1 MSTSPRILIIGTVDT
16 KSDEMA
22 FLRLSV
28 ERCGGRAT
36 IMDVGVLGKGG
47 FEPEIPNTEVAA
59 AAGVTL
65 QQIIDSGDENTSMTL
80 MAQGATA
87 LALRWHAEGRIDG
100 MLALGGTM
108 GTDLALDV
116 ANALPLGVPKV
127 VLSTISYSHLIPPD
141 RIPPDLIM
149 RLWAG
154 GLYGLNR
161 LCKTALAQAAGA
173 VVGACLA
180 RIEDSADERRPMVG
194 MTSLGSS
201 ALKYMKRLKP
211 ALEARGY
218 ELAVF
223 HTTGMG
229 GRAFEDLASR
239 GRFVAVMDFSLQEL
253 VNHLA
258 GSCVTAGADRLR
270 GAGRA
275 GVPQIVAPGASDMVD
290 YAAWSPCP
298 RAFEGRAVHAHNRLI
313 ASVSVDAAMRRTVAR
328 EIGQRLAEA
337 TAPTCVLFPAGGI
350 EEWDRPGE
358 PLHDPEGLAAMADEM
373 PRHLSDRTVLV
384 RVDAHIND
392 AAFADAALAVFDDWV
407 ERGLIPRGMQ

>member
-1 MSTSPRILIIGTVDT
+1 MRNAARILLIGTVDT

-22 FLRLSV
+22 FLRQSV
-28 ERCGGRAT
+28 ERCGGRALV
-36 IMDVGVLGKGG
+36 MDVGVLGKGG
-47 FEPEIPNTEVAA
+47 FEPDIANTEVAA

-65 QQIIDSGDENTSMTL
+65 QQIIDSGDENSSMAL

-87 LALRWHAEGRIDG
+87 LALQWYAEGRIDG

-127 VLSTISYSHLIPPD
+127 VLSTIAYSHLIPPD

-173 VVGACLA
+173 AVGACLA
-180 RIEDSADERRPMVG
+180 HSEAAADAQRPMVG

-201 ALKYMKRLKP
+201 ALMYMQHLKP

-229 GRAFEDLASR
+229 GRAFEALASR

-290 YAAWSPCP
+290 YAAWSASPK
-298 RAFEGRAVHAHNRLI
+298 AFEGRALHAHNRLI
-313 ASVSVDAAMRRTVAR
+313 ASISVDVAMRRTVAR
-328 EIGQRLAEA
+328 EIGERLAQA
-337 TAPTCVLFPAGGI
+337 TAATCVLWPSRGI
-350 EEWDRPGE
+350 EEWDRPGQ
-358 PLHDPEGLAAMADEM
+358 PLHDPEGLAAMADEL
-373 PRHLSDRTVLV
+373 PRHLGAQTTLV

-392 AAFADAALAVFDDWV
+392 AAFADAALRVFDDWV
-407 ERGLIPRGMQ
+407 ERGLIARGVP

>member
-1 MSTSPRILIIGTVDT
+1 
-16 KSDEMA
+16 
-22 FLRLSV
+22 
-28 ERCGGRAT
+28 
-36 IMDVGVLGKGG
+36 
-47 FEPEIPNTEVAA
+47 
-59 AAGVTL
+59 
-65 QQIIDSGDENTSMTL
+65 
-80 MAQGATA
+80 
-87 LALRWHAEGRIDG
+87 
-100 MLALGGTM
+100 
-108 GTDLALDV
+108 
-116 ANALPLGVPKV
+116 

-180 RIEDSADERRPMVG
+180 RAEDSADERRPMVG

-328 EIGQRLAEA
+328 EVGQRLAEA

-373 PRHLSDRTVLV
+373 PRHLSDRTALV

-407 ERGLIPRGMQ
+407 ERGLIPRGVR